1 MFNFNPSKNLW
12 SMKCILWYI
21 VPRQKTPEICN
32 QMSAGENLLNKD
44 HRVQMQIFIEQLW
57 GETLDRKGK

>member
-12 SMKCILWYI
+12 SMKCLLWYI
-21 VPRQKTPEICN
+21 VPRQKTLEICN

-44 HRVQMQIFIEQLW
+44 HRFQMQIFIEQL
-57 GETLDRKGK
+57 